1 MSVKEAVLDQETL
14 RRVNELCIAGARP
27 PVIRALLP
35 SFPTELIVNLWVV
48 HNGKRPPKG
57 PLPSNVEH
65 YLSGPSRRLQS
76 SLVLNVFEKSRAAG
90 AHDIDA
96 LLTAYRQYVIAFGH
110 TEADPYSFDRV
121 WGLYRELISLRTIT
135 LVKCPCCNA
144 RYVHRTLEVVN
155 HRHCPM
161 RRYLAHHDNLVEAVL
176 NPEVDTAASETGKR
190 SSQSQIEV
198 GVIALPYEAP
208 AAVQQ
213 RLI

>member
-1 MSVKEAVLDQETL
+1 MSLKEAILDQETL
-14 RRVNELCIAGARP
+14 RRVNELCMAGARP

-35 SFPTELIVNLWVV
+35 SFPTELISNLWVL

-96 LLTAYRQYVIAFGH
+96 LLTAHKQYMITFGQ
-110 TEADPYSFDRV
+110 TEIDPYSFDRV
-121 WGLYRELISLRTIT
+121 WGLHREFISMRTIT

-161 RRYLAHHDNLVEAVL
+161 RRYLAHHDNLVDAVL
-176 NPEVDTAASETGKR
+176 NPEPETTTSGSGR
-190 SSQSQIEV
+190 RPSQSQIEA
-198 GVIALPYEAP
+198 GVIALPYEMS
-208 AAVQQ
+208 AAVQH